1 MLPCTPQVIV
11 VRVRNRKPCGLTR
24 SPPPAPAPGRR
35 TFTAGATV
43 TLLAGAH
50 QAHVQAVNGA
60 QLVVAQGR
68 TAAMLVEL
76 ATNALHYEG
85 LEFGTV
91 HLDLTPK
98 KVTLRVERVCQPL
111 HLAEPPGNA

>member
-1 MLPCTPQVIV
+1 MSRLV
-11 VRVRNRKPCGLTR
+11 
-24 SPPPAPAPGRR
+24 APGGRR
-35 TFTAGATV
+35 TFTLGECV

-50 QAHVQAVNGA
+50 PQPANGP
-60 QLVVAQGR
+60 LVVAQGR

-76 ATNALHYEG
+76 VTNALHFED

-98 KVTLRVERVCQPL
+98 KVTLRVERVCQPV

>member
-1 MLPCTPQVIV
+1 MRTEGALP
-11 VRVRNRKPCGLTR
+11 
-24 SPPPAPAPGRR
+24 AGRR
-35 TFTAGATV
+35 TFTVGATV

-50 QAHVQAVNGA
+50 PQPSSG
-60 QLVVAQGR
+60 QLVIAQGR

-98 KVTLRVERVCQPL
+98 KVTLRVERVCQPV
-111 HLAEPPGNA
+111 HLAEPPGNP

>member
-1 MLPCTPQVIV
+1 MTPAA
-11 VRVRNRKPCGLTR
+11 
-24 SPPPAPAPGRR
+24 APARAGDAPAGRKTFAPGTR
-35 TFTAGATV
+35 V

-50 QAHVQAVNGA
+50 PPTADEALGQSVI
-60 QLVVAQGR
+60 AQGR

-76 ATNALHYEG
+76 ALGALHYED

-98 KVTLRVERVCQPL
+98 KVTLRVERVCQPV
-111 HLAEPPGNA
+111 HLAEREPAP